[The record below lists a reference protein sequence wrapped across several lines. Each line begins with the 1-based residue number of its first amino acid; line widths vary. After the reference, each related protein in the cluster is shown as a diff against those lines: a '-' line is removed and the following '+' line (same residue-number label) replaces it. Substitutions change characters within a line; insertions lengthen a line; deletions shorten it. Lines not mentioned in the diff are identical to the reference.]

1 MQERITTILVQGEGL
16 GSGTVA
22 PDFAVVNENTHETV
36 ELAPIQPMLLRRSQ
50 RERRPAFPDEYVVYS
65 GEVDYDIGEVIDPV
79 TFLDAVHSPQYDKWN
94 IAMKEEMLSMANNG
108 VWDLVELPE
117 NFKPIGCKWVFKT
130 KKDAKA
136 KIERFKSRLVAKGY
150 TQKEGVDYTETF
162 SPVSSKDSFRIIM
175 ALTTHFNLEL
185 HQMDVKTTFL
195 NGDLYEEVYMKQL
208 EGFVV
213 DGKENMVCRLQKS
226 IYGLKQASRQWYLKF
241 HDVVTSLG
249 FEENT
254 VDSCI
259 YLKVSGRKFIF
270 LILYVD
276 DILLASNDLGLLM
289 DVKRM
294 LSQNFDM
301 KDLGEANFVL
311 GIEIHRDRDHKF
323 WGFRRKPILIVSWNV
338 LGWQVLSRVWLLYSK
353 ETDLIKINALKMM
366 LRRPL

>member
-1 MQERITTILVQGEGL
+1 
-16 GSGTVA
+16 
-22 PDFAVVNENTHETV
+22 
-36 ELAPIQPMLLRRSQ
+36 
-50 RERRPAFPDEYVVYS
+50 
-65 GEVDYDIGEVIDPV
+65 
-79 TFLDAVHSPQYDKWN
+79 
-94 IAMKEEMLSMANNG
+94 
-108 VWDLVELPE
+108 
-117 NFKPIGCKWVFKT
+117 
-130 KKDAKA
+130 
-136 KIERFKSRLVAKGY
+136 
-150 TQKEGVDYTETF
+150 
-162 SPVSSKDSFRIIM
+162 M

-185 HQMDVKTTFL
+185 HQMDVKTAFL
-195 NGDLYEEVYMKQL
+195 NGDLYEEVYMQQP

-289 DVKRM
+289 DVKIM

-311 GIEIHRDRDHKF
+311 GIEITSF
-323 WGFRRKPILIVSWNV
+323 GAFAES
-338 LGWQVLSRVWLLYSK
+338 LY
-353 ETDLIKINALKMM
+353 
-366 LRRPL
+366 